1 MYTYHVRKQ
10 THRLRALNMPS
21 WFLFQAFMDPFTAAT
36 AREAIEQVAKC
47 LRCSPVSFDV
57 ARFLDDHDDLRHLR
71 EEFVIPKVSHLPP
84 CK

>member
-1 MYTYHVRKQ
+1 
-10 THRLRALNMPS
+10 MPS